1 MINHHGRTQHLFTS
15 ESVTAGH
22 PDKVADA
29 ISDAV
34 LDSLIKH
41 DPHVRCACETL
52 VTTGLIVLA
61 GEVTVHTPK
70 AAAALAQV
78 EDTAREAVRDI
89 GYTDAARGFDYRSC
103 AVIRTLHAQSV
114 DINRGVDR
122 RQQAEQGA
130 GDQGIMFGFACD
142 ETSTLM
148 PMPIFLAHRLTARLT
163 EARQTGELPWLAPDG
178 KSQVT
183 VQYEDNQPVRVH
195 TVVIST
201 QHDESVIDAKTDT
214 MSAKARKQIIDKII
228 KPVITAECP
237 HLWNSKI
244 IFHINPTG
252 RFLIGGPHGDSGLT
266 GRKIIVDTYG
276 GRGCHGGGAFS
287 GKDPSKVDRSAS
299 YMARHIAKNVVKA
312 KLARTCEVQLGYAIG
327 VADPVSVLVDTGGT
341 SVIDEEIIEKAIRDT
356 FPLRPADI
364 IKHLNLLRPIYRETV
379 ANGAFG
385 RKSRNFT
392 WERTDHVDD
401 LKKACKG

>member
-1 MINHHGRTQHLFTS
+1 MIDQKRKASYLFTS

-29 ISDAV
+29 ISDGI

-61 GEVTVHTPK
+61 GEITTHTPEALVALSK
-70 AAAALAQV
+70 AD
-78 EDTAREAVRDI
+78 ETAREVVRKI
-89 GYTDAARGFDYRSC
+89 GYDDSSTGFDYKSC
-103 AVIRTLHAQSV
+103 AVLRTLHGQSA

-122 RQQAEQGA
+122 KKRSEQGA

-142 ETSTLM
+142 ETSQLM
-148 PMPIFLAHRLTARLT
+148 PMPIYLAHRMT
-163 EARQTGELPWLAPDG
+163 EALTKARESGLIKWLRPDG
-178 KSQVT
+178 KTQVT
-183 VQYEDNQPVRVH
+183 VEYFDHQPARVH
-195 TVVIST
+195 TVVLST
-201 QHDESVIDAKTDT
+201 QHTEAALDKKTGT
-214 MSAKARKQIIDKII
+214 MSEKARKEIIAKII
-228 KPVITAECP
+228 KPVIVGECP
-237 HLWNSKI
+237 GLWNNKI

-299 YMARHIAKNVVKA
+299 YMCRYIAKNIIKA
-312 KLARTCEVQLGYAIG
+312 RLARAVEVQLGYAIG
-327 VADPVSVLVDTGGT
+327 VADPVSVLVQTKNTG
-341 SVIDEEIIEKAIRDT
+341 VVEAERLEKAVRDV
-356 FPLRPADI
+356 FPLRPWEI
-364 IKHLNLLRPIYRETV
+364 IDHLKLLRPIYGKTV
-379 ANGAFG
+379 ANGHFG
-385 RKSRNFT
+385 RVDPDFT
-392 WERTDHVDD
+392 WEKLDMAEKLR
-401 LKKACKG
+401 KACKV

>member
-1 MINHHGRTQHLFTS
+1 MIHSNGRLRHLFTS

-34 LDSLIKH
+34 LDSLIAH
-41 DPHVRCACETL
+41 DPYVRCACETL

-61 GEVTVHTPK
+61 GEVTVHNQLAK
-70 AAAALAQV
+70 DALANV
-78 EDTAREAVRDI
+78 EDTARNVVKQI
-89 GYTDAARGFDYRSC
+89 GYGDSSTGFDYRSC
-103 AVIRTLHAQSV
+103 AVIRTIHAQSV
-114 DINRGVDR
+114 DINQGVDR
-122 RQQAEQGA
+122 KKKAEQGA
-130 GDQGIMFGFACD
+130 GDQGIMFGFACN

-148 PMPIFLAHRLTARLT
+148 PMPIFLAHRLTERLT
-163 EARQTGELPWLAPDG
+163 EAREQAIVKWLRPDG

-183 VQYEDNQPVRVH
+183 IEYRNDTPVRVH
-195 TVVIST
+195 TVVLST
-201 QHDESVIDAKTDT
+201 QHTEAALDPRSGN
-214 MSAKARKQIIDKII
+214 MSEKARNEIIAKII
-228 KPVITAECP
+228 KPVIMAECP
-237 HLWNSKI
+237 QLWNNKI

-276 GRGCHGGGAFS
+276 GRGAHGGGAFS

-312 KLARTCEVQLGYAIG
+312 KLATTCEIQLGYAIG
-327 VADPVSVLVDTGGT
+327 VCDPVSVLIDTGGT
-341 SVIDEEIIEKAIRDT
+341 SVVPEETIEKAVREV

-364 IKHLNLLRPIYRETV
+364 ITHLNLLRPIYSATV
-379 ANGAFG
+379 ANGHFG
-385 RKSRNFT
+385 RQDRRFV
-392 WERTDHVDD
+392 WEQTDHVEK
-401 LKKACKG
+401 LRKACGV